1 MVMNTPLQD
10 AVRLLL
16 EMKES
21 GNWEGGKV
29 EEVLAYLS
37 NPSKVNDVDI
47 DEMIGKLLESNSSST
62 ETHQKESS
70 NAAVFLRNHQQH
82 NRRHSTL
89 PINVKAM
96 YTKIGRQ
103 RSSFDKPSIQTGED
117 SFETNTTPISGIG
130 SDWNFEIH
138 SIPSNPLHSRP

>member
-1 MVMNTPLQD
+1 
-10 AVRLLL
+10 
-16 EMKES
+16 
-21 GNWEGGKV
+21 
-29 EEVLAYLS
+29 
-37 NPSKVNDVDI
+37 
-47 DEMIGKLLESNSSST
+47 MIGKLLESNSS
-62 ETHQKESS
+62 ETHQIESS

-117 SFETNTTPISGIG
+117 ASETNPTPISGIS

-138 SIPSNPLHSRP
+138 SIPSNPLYTVVRNITYTTKFEAAKTSTILNNIYEIESRYDLKTTPTTTYTTLRKSRTALG